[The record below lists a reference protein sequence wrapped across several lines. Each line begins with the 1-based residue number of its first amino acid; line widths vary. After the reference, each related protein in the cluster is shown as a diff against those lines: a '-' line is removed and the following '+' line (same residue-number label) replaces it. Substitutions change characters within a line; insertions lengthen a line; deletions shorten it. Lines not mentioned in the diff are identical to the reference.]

1 MCMPFGAGKD
11 CYVQAKGRGPVAKQE
26 ADMANG
32 IKTPF
37 TVDAARAKEFLQ
49 QSADSKAC
57 ENLMDKARLHIP
69 DFYNKRV
76 RRGGNESHK

>member
-1 MCMPFGAGKD
+1 
-11 CYVQAKGRGPVAKQE
+11 
-26 ADMANG
+26 MANG

-57 ENLMDKARLHIP
+57 ESLMDKARLHIP

-76 RRGGNESHK
+76 RRGGNESHKQTACGHCTVRRNRKLI

>member
-1 MCMPFGAGKD
+1 
-11 CYVQAKGRGPVAKQE
+11 
-26 ADMANG
+26 MANG

-57 ENLMDKARLHIP
+57 ESLMDKARMYIP
-69 DFYNKRV
+69 DFDNKRV
-76 RRGGNESHK
+76 TRKEVSVWLAERQENGKA